1 VPSSESKFHPVL
13 EKQQMP
19 VKNIAFNNMQFA
31 CSGMQ
36 GFKLFTILIKMSL
49 VIGRRQFLLG
59 CKLLQPLSN
68 FLIKKKVVGTW
79 ISMIL

>member
-1 VPSSESKFHPVL
+1 
-13 EKQQMP
+13 MR
-19 VKNIAFNNMQFA
+19 FA

-36 GFKLFTILIKMSL
+36 GFQLFTILIKMSL
-49 VIGRRQFLLG
+49 GISRRQSLLG

-68 FLIKKKVVGTW
+68 FLIKKEVVGSW